1 MIYGLILA
9 GGNGSRMGNTHLP
22 KQFLPLDETPILVHT
37 IEKFLLNQ
45 RFDSILILVPEKWLN
60 FTDDILNKY
69 IGETDRVK
77 LVKGGSTR
85 NETIM
90 SGVSYI
96 EEVYGLSQD
105 DIIVTHDSVR
115 PFLTHRIIEDN
126 INAALEHGAC
136 DTVIEAIDT
145 IVESKNNETITNI
158 PIRENMYQGQTPQS
172 FNIQLLKNAYES
184 LSLEERDILSDAAKI
199 CLLRGHTVK
208 LVKGE
213 VYNIKITTPYD
224 LKVAEAIIKDSTF
237 SERDPEKVLLV

>member
-1 MIYGLILA
+1 MILA

-45 RFDSILILVPEKWLN
+45 RLDAILILVPEKWVN
-60 FTDDILNKY
+60 YTGDIIKKYMGDTNK
-69 IGETDRVK
+69 IK
-77 LVKGGSTR
+77 IVKGGTTR

-90 SGVSYI
+90 SGISYI
-96 EEVYGLSQD
+96 ESTYGTSD
-105 DIIVTHDSVR
+105 EDVIVTHDSVR

-126 INAALEHGAC
+126 INAALEFGAC

-145 IVESKNNETITNI
+145 IVESKNNETISDI
-158 PIRENMYQGQTPQS
+158 PIREKMYQGQTPQS
-172 FNIQLLKNAYES
+172 FNIKTLKNAYDS
-184 LSLEERDILSDAAKI
+184 LNEEERDILSDAAKI

-224 LKVAEAIIKDSTF
+224 LKVAEAIINDSTF
-237 SERDPEKVLLV
+237 SERDPEEVTSV

>member
-45 RFDSILILVPEKWLN
+45 RFNEVLILVPKKWLN
-60 FTDDILNKY
+60 YTNDIVKKYLGENNK
-69 IGETDRVK
+69 IKIVQ
-77 LVKGGSTR
+77 GGNTR

-90 SGVSYI
+90 SGISYI
-96 EEVYGLSQD
+96 EETYGISEE

-126 INAALEHGAC
+126 INAAIEAGAC

-145 IVESKNNETITNI
+145 IVESTNNDTITDI
-158 PIRENMYQGQTPQS
+158 PIREKMYQGQTPQS
-172 FNIQLLKNAYES
+172 FNIQLLKNAYEN
-184 LSLEERDILSDAAKI
+184 LTDEERDILSDAAKI

-224 LKVAEAIIKDSTF
+224 LKVAEAIINDSTF
-237 SERDPEKVLLV
+237 SERDPEEVLLV